1 MFNFRLQQRLK
12 AMLQAV
18 LWVLGFI
25 LAASVQ
31 AEDNPRYLNT
41 DFDAFKKQQALHDQ
55 ALMQAKTK
63 AHAKTSHAQ
72 PATNPQALAAADAK
86 QPSKKPKKPQN
97 FAQSASTININ
108 QADEKMIMQ
117 SLNGI
122 GAVKAKAI
130 VDYRNSNGK
139 FKQAQDLLLV
149 KGIGA
154 ATLAKNQDL
163 LRFD

>member
-1 MFNFRLQQRLK
+1 MFNVKLQQRSK
-12 AMLQAV
+12 AVLQMG

-25 LAASVQ
+25 LATAVQ

-63 AHAKTSHAQ
+63 VQAKTSHAQ
-72 PATNPQALAAADAK
+72 PLTQPQALAAANAS
-86 QPSKKPKKPQN
+86 QPVKTSKKQTNVAP
-97 FAQSASTININ
+97 SASAININ

>member
-1 MFNFRLQQRLK
+1 MKFIKLAVRLK
-12 AMLQAV
+12 PLTQWMMLMLCLIGVMTAH
-18 LWVLGFI
+18 
-25 LAASVQ
+25 
-31 AEDNPRYLNT
+31 AENNTRYLST
-41 DFDAFKKQQALHDQ
+41 DFDAYKKQQALHDQ
-55 ALMQAKTK
+55 TLMQAKSSNK
-63 AHAKTSHAQ
+63 ISI
-72 PATNPQALAAADAK
+72 NPRQSLLTPEVK
-86 QPSKKPKKPQN
+86 QPTKNSKKNQN
-97 FAQSASTININ
+97 STHLATSININ
-108 QADEKMIMQ
+108 QADEQMIMQ
-117 SLNGI
+117 SLKGV